1 MIQKYSICNRVRH
14 VISQKSGVTYVFS
27 HYARIKVDSYDS
39 LPIEKMLILHI
50 LHNVIALINPNLGR
64 LFRGSFWGGGGGMP
78 PPPCLKLV
86 RDMLEAWN
94 LSRKYKFICSFR
106 KYKFWYQGLLSF
118 ADVSIF
124 LQKTSVFWPK

>member
-27 HYARIKVDSYDS
+27 HYARIKVNSYDS
-39 LPIEKMLILHI
+39 LPIEKMLI

-64 LFRGSFWGGGGGMP
+64 LFRGSFWGGGTP

-86 RDMLEAWN
+86 RDMLETWN
-94 LSRKYKFICSFR
+94 LSRKYKLQSHKFICSFR
-106 KYKFWYQGLLSF
+106 KYKFWYQGLRNF

-124 LQKTSVFWPK
+124 LQKISVFWPK